1 MCKKEKIK
9 IANNKPVCE
18 IIGDKTGR
26 KFELTK
32 YMYGCLDPNPD
43 AKLSSVSITGNS
55 MSIDIWTGCAF
66 QCAYCHVQGVFED
79 LNSTDQKM
87 RYIPIRRTKFSIDE
101 ILNELALHPLFEAN
115 TGIISIGTS
124 STEPF
129 VQGEVLESTLQI
141 MEWFVNRGLKNPFW
155 IVTKAGIPKGAVE
168 RLKNISL
175 TNPIIISLCWANNE
189 QEVEPMKNNRFKNI
203 ELFRKCPNIH
213 FNWYLRPLV
222 RDWSNDFKDLES
234 MFKKVSSEY
243 SDDIT
248 SIIPGGLRWTEGIEY
263 GMTEVRDMTL
273 PNNVSSASRHTKTL
287 TETDFQYIEKLSE
300 KYFGRNM
307 PVYKHSACAISN
319 LLEINNIALTNFFKR
334 KDRECSICPKEQR
347 TRCVK
352 SNKLD
357 LAKINKI
364 LVDKGI
370 GIQILEFSPEN
381 GQEPIVTQPDYKKF
395 APAIKQQLISIIS
408 RNLYGE
414 GV

>member
-1 MCKKEKIK
+1 MCKKEKVK
-9 IANNKPVCE
+9 VANKEPVCE

-55 MSIDIWTGCAF
+55 MSIDLWTGCAF

-79 LNSTDQKM
+79 LDSTDKKM
-87 RYIPIRRTKFSIDE
+87 RYIPIRRTKFSINE
-101 ILNELALHPLFEAN
+101 ILNELAVHPLFEAN

-129 VQGEVLESTLQI
+129 VQGEVLESTLQV
-141 MEWFVNRGLKNPFW
+141 MEWFVNQGLKNPFW

-203 ELFRKCPNIH
+203 ELFRKFSNIH

-222 RDWSNDFKDLES
+222 RDWSNDFTDLDA
-234 MFKKVSSEY
+234 MFKKISSEY
-243 SDDIT
+243 SDYIT
-248 SIIPGGLRWTEGIEY
+248 SIIPGGLRGTEGIEY

-287 TETDFQYIEKLSE
+287 TEADFQYIEKLSE

-319 LLEINNIALTNFFKR
+319 LLKTNNIALTNFFKK
-334 KDRECSICPKEQR
+334 KDCECSICPKEQR
-347 TRCVK
+347 VRCVK

-357 LAKINKI
+357 LLKINKI

-370 GIQILEFSPEN
+370 DIQIIKFSPEN
-381 GQEPIVTQPDYKKF
+381 GQEPIVTQPDYKTF

-408 RNLYGE
+408 RNLYRE